1 VVDVAIKYEYLNHT
15 PDEIINAYPH
25 LKLEQ
30 IHDALSFYYENRA
43 ELDEKIRE
51 DEQFIQKL
59 AATQKGRWLTID
71 PKRIK
76 IYADESVNIAIVEGL
91 KRRGVLAFSAKDLG
105 KLGLTDE
112 EQLEIAAQKQAVILT
127 NDADFIK
134 IALHKKHL
142 GIIYVHQRKMT
153 IGECVKRLRIIAETQ
168 TAQQMNNQLIF
179 L

>member
-1 VVDVAIKYEYLNHT
+1 
-15 PDEIINAYPH
+15 
-25 LKLEQ
+25 
-30 IHDALSFYYENRA
+30 
-43 ELDEKIRE
+43 
-51 DEQFIQKL
+51 
-59 AATQKGRWLTID
+59 
-71 PKRIK
+71 
-76 IYADESVNIAIVEGL
+76 L